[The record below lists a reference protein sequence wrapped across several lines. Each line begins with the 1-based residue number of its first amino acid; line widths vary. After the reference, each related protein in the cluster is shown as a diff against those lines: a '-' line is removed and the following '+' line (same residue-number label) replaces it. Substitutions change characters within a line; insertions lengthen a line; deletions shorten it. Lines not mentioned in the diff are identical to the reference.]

1 MSGEQAYTTNHSTVE
16 GSAQD
21 ARHTPRLLDE
31 EYYSLDPEEA
41 SFFKTYT
48 GIEDDQ
54 ELKKH
59 IIRVQ
64 TDAYAVS
71 TVASSSTIRV
81 GPLTYHD
88 CLFLQIF
95 PYNCIRRFAF
105 TKWVLLI
112 VNELLASL

>member
-1 MSGEQAYTTNHSTVE
+1 MSGEQANTTNHSTVE
-16 GSAQD
+16 SSAQD
-21 ARHTPRLLDE
+21 VRHTPRLLDE
-31 EYYSLDPEEA
+31 EYYSLKPEEA

-112 VNELLASL
+112 ANELLASL